1 LQGQA
6 LDEPYAWNGAWSRTW
21 QGVDTLWDRKNAGPS
36 LRDVLGKRF
45 SLVPATTGSKAA
57 LVMVLA
63 EKPSTEK
70 PGDIHDLSLRPD
82 EIEEARLW
90 CRQHN
95 GPKIL
100 VLVQNR
106 PRLLNGLDT
115 LFDAVLLA
123 NQPGATG
130 TQALADLL
138 AGDYSP
144 SGKLPYTYP
153 AHPHSL
159 LTYDHK
165 WTERLDPGFGM
176 DAFRP
181 AFAFGA
187 GQGFWPVRYENVR
200 LVDTVLRGMDAVLRL
215 EVSLY
220 NTGPQSQRETVL
232 VMVGDSVASVT
243 PSFRRLRD
251 FRSVELGPGERRQVQ
266 FSIPVRDLRFV
277 GKDMEYVLE
286 KGWLNA
292 TVQSFNLPFRWEP

>member
-1 LQGQA
+1 
-6 LDEPYAWNGAWSRTW
+6 
-21 QGVDTLWDRKNAGPS
+21 
-36 LRDVLGKRF
+36 
-45 SLVPATTGSKAA
+45 
-57 LVMVLA
+57 
-63 EKPSTEK
+63 
-70 PGDIHDLSLRPD
+70 
-82 EIEEARLW
+82 
-90 CRQHN
+90 
-95 GPKIL
+95 
-100 VLVQNR
+100 
-106 PRLLNGLDT
+106 
-115 LFDAVLLA
+115 
-123 NQPGATG
+123 
-130 TQALADLL
+130 LL

-165 WTERLDPGFGM
+165 WTERLDPSFGM

-181 AFAFGA
+181 AFAFGE
-187 GQGFWPVRYENVR
+187 GQGFWPVRYEKVR
-200 LVDTVLRGMDAVLRL
+200 LIDTLLRGMDAVLRL
-215 EVSLY
+215 EVSLH

-266 FSIPVRDLRFV
+266 FLIPVRDLRFV